1 MTHRRFEC
9 FLSSLQDCVKFYE
22 SLQESGMWESDYLYP
37 FSRWYTSRLAFLN
50 VIKIFMRC
58 QLLPSINFVALTPNG
73 YGNGMC
79 EKHCCLFVF
88 HRFVRSSYFDGW
100 SRCRIGALDPFFRTA
115 GINVCVCYTCS
126 ESSQVLHLH
135 QMTAA
140 LRINPV
146 LPW

>member
-9 FLSSLQDCVKFYE
+9 FLSFLQDCVKYYE
-22 SLQESGMWESDYLYP
+22 SLQESGMWESDYPYL
-37 FSRWYTSRLAFLN
+37 FSRRYTSRLAFLN
-50 VIKIFMRC
+50 VIKIFTRC
-58 QLLPSINFVALTPNG
+58 QLLPSINFVALIPNG

-79 EKHCCLFVF
+79 EKHCCLLCI
-88 HRFVRSSYFDGW
+88 SCFDGW
-100 SRCRIGALDPFFRTA
+100 YRCLIGALDPFFRTA

-146 LPW
+146 LP

>member
-9 FLSSLQDCVKFYE
+9 FLSSLQDCVKYYE
-22 SLQESGMWESDYLYP
+22 SLQESGLWESDYIYL

-58 QLLPSINFVALTPNG
+58 QLLPSINFGALTPNG

-79 EKHCCLFVF
+79 AKHVAYLYFTVLWGLRVLMAGLDAWSEHLILFSGPQALMCACVTPA
-88 HRFVRSSYFDGW
+88 VKVPRSY
-100 SRCRIGALDPFFRTA
+100 I
-115 GINVCVCYTCS
+115 
-126 ESSQVLHLH
+126 H
-135 QMTAA
+135 QITAA